1 MDYQRDIEWE
11 QKAKN
16 IAVELGMP
24 FDLTRIACMR
34 SFGSTSNAIARCHTI
49 PKIMQRA
56 LGMEGYY
63 VIEIVSENFDHLSDK
78 EKVKTIIH
86 ELMHIPKSM
95 GGGFRQHDYVC
106 TRNVESMYKRLKMRK
121 IDRT

>member
-1 MDYQRDIEWE
+1 MEYHRDIDWE
-11 QKAKN
+11 QKAKK
-16 IAVELGMP
+16 IAAELGMP

-34 SFGSTSNAIARCHTI
+34 SRGSTSNALARCHTV
-49 PKIMQRA
+49 PKIMQKA
-56 LGMEGYY
+56 LQMDGFY
-63 VIEIVSENFDHLSDK
+63 VIEIVSENFDELDEK

-106 TRNVESMYKRLKMRK
+106 NRNVDSMYKRLKMREK
-121 IDRT
+121 E

>member
-1 MDYQRDIEWE
+1 MEYQRDIDWE
-11 QKAKN
+11 QRAKK
-16 IAVELGMP
+16 IASELSMP
-24 FDLTRIACMR
+24 FDLTRIICMR

-49 PKIMQRA
+49 PKIMQHEIGTEA
-56 LGMEGYY
+56 YY
-63 VIEIVSENFDHLSDK
+63 VIEIVSKNFDHMNDN

-106 TRNVESMYKRLKMRK
+106 SRNVENMYKRLKLREK
-121 IDRT
+121 E